1 MHTLQL
7 VIVVGY
13 HFFQQNQL
21 TIAINKMITS
31 DKSDY
36 LIDHIRLA
44 DDQNELH
51 DKALPV
57 TRFGRS

>member
-1 MHTLQL
+1 MK
-7 VIVVGY
+7 
-13 HFFQQNQL
+13 N
-21 TIAINKMITS
+21 
-31 DKSDY
+31 

-57 TRFGRS
+57 TRIGRS